1 MASFDGDRLDC
12 MHMAVSLYGACSSST
27 IRNTCFRFLR
37 RAEKTLAQ
45 LSCPAAPAQ
54 YSLGMAASARRKVC
68 ALVLLVVQA
77 ASSLSN
83 IPKFSIKSGERF
95 AEGCSGAEAGG
106 GGGGGGGGGEG
117 TLSLLLFQ
125 EPASASGASA
135 TAYGI
140 SQGAWSTAAWHNL
153 GAREPPI
160 KLILRGG
167 GEGMEEDD
175 QEEETEVSRLVSE
188 GWSLCGEGDPLEA
201 ERLFHAALR
210 KVVDPAVSPNS
221 PQLHHSP
228 LFAVAIRAMME

>member
-1 MASFDGDRLDC
+1 M
-12 MHMAVSLYGACSSST
+12 
-27 IRNTCFRFLR
+27 
-37 RAEKTLAQ
+37 KK
-45 LSCPAAPAQ
+45 
-54 YSLGMAASARRKVC
+54 MAASARRKVC
-68 ALVLLVVQA
+68 TLVLLLVQA

-83 IPKFSIKSGERF
+83 IPKFSIKSGARF
-95 AEGCSGAEAGG
+95 AKGCSGAEAGG
-106 GGGGGGGGGEG
+106 GGGGGG

-125 EPASASGASA
+125 ELASASGASA

-175 QEEETEVSRLVSE
+175 QEETEVSRLVTE

-221 PQLHHSP
+221 PQLHHSH
-228 LFAVAIRAMME
+228 LFVVAIRAMME